1 MGASK
6 RAEPL
11 GRGVEPLDSCCG
23 AESIGVFVPPV
34 LAELGVSTLWNDLPL
49 LGVDFVIVGRLPS
62 TVIGGTVI
70 SEGVTVSVQ
79 LSSLF
84 CGISIDIFFPVLLS
98 LLLSRILLGSPR
110 TAGARDNPPPELP
123 PECPLEGPPEFPLEF
138 TSAGGGV
145 AAAAVVSI

>member
-1 MGASK
+1 V
-6 RAEPL
+6 
-11 GRGVEPLDSCCG
+11 GVL
-23 AESIGVFVPPV
+23 VPPV
-34 LAELGVSTLWNDLPL
+34 LPELGVSVLWNDLPL

-79 LSSLF
+79 VVLLL

-110 TAGARDNPPPELP
+110 TARGARDSPPAELP
-123 PECPLEGPPEFPLEF
+123 PEGPLEGPFDCPLECPPEFPPEF

-145 AAAAVVSI
+145 ATATAVSI